1 MIPDASKWEIRDIP
15 TWKSKVK
22 NVFFFLFIQSLCFT
36 VWGDVWA
43 VWHQKAVFHIHFW
56 KQKLPLHVLTENH
69 ISRGG
74 PTSMI
79 CTITSPGPVFS
90 IHKCEIW
97 SLQCTYTENRLYY
110 EEGDNL
116 CLAVKIQK
124 QYCIIIYYIFIAEE
138 EGGTFQG
145 FNVVIIGFLLDTHAL
160 IKALIHVLWTEMLSC
175 VSE

>member
-1 MIPDASKWEIRDIP
+1 MKTWFPPMIPDASKWEIRDIP
-15 TWKSKVK
+15 TWKVKSKK
-22 NVFFFLFIQSLCFT
+22 CVFLLVHTKFVLHC
-36 VWGDVWA
+36 VGWRMCR

-69 ISRGG
+69 ISRGW

-90 IHKCEIW
+90 IHKCDVEIW
-97 SLQCTYTENRLYY
+97 SLQCTYTENRLYC

-138 EGGTFQG
+138 EGVTF
-145 FNVVIIGFLLDTHAL
+145 
-160 IKALIHVLWTEMLSC
+160 
-175 VSE
+175 

>member
-1 MIPDASKWEIRDIP
+1 MSWKHNFPQWFLMQANEKLEIFQLE
-15 TWKSKVK
+15 KSKVK

-36 VWGDVWA
+36 VWGDVCA

-69 ISRGG
+69 ISRGW

-90 IHKCEIW
+90 IHKCDVEIW
-97 SLQCTYTENRLYY
+97 SLQCTYTKNRLYY

-138 EGGTFQG
+138 EGVTF
-145 FNVVIIGFLLDTHAL
+145 
-160 IKALIHVLWTEMLSC
+160 
-175 VSE
+175 